1 MRYLQNKII
10 IITGAGFSA
19 PANLP
24 IQDRILKEMTE
35 PTNLDILDMQG
46 GKESKRFLIAYIQ
59 VAIYL
64 LREYTKV
71 DVSKFDNKYREIDLE
86 YRSNDRVQQ
95 VIKYIGEKNNAEAEK
110 KEFNL
115 SEILNDAVDKC
126 CLPDSKYY
134 TELLK
139 LKEELRKLLQ
149 LSNIQISLEDIF
161 TLFDKSI
168 IMKENT
174 VNYTYIEIDK
184 LQHAILRLFT
194 YYFSNKVNKHN
205 YKHSDYLEM
214 IEYVKKNSDRI
225 SIVTTNW
232 DVLLEEYF
240 TRNEVDYDYK
250 FNSAYVVKNDGKI
263 YREIDGREIP
273 YLKIHG
279 SINWFRCLKCGTLQ
293 VHGANVCGKYLFE
306 DDVKEQ
312 CSKCGQVAS
321 VEKVQIKPEI
331 ITPTMLKSIN
341 SQLYNNLWQNVAY
354 ELQQAEKII
363 FCGYS
368 LPIADYEFRYL
379 LKQNIGVKTKIDV
392 VLYHNDDPKRS
403 SDDKII
409 NFLPEKRY
417 KDLFPN
423 NDCNFFYEGFGS
435 YFQNKNY

>member
-168 IMKENT
+168 IMKE
-174 VNYTYIEIDK
+174 K
-184 LQHAILRLFT
+184 QK
-194 YYFSNKVNKHN
+194 NK
-205 YKHSDYLEM
+205 
-214 IEYVKKNSDRI
+214 
-225 SIVTTNW
+225 
-232 DVLLEEYF
+232 
-240 TRNEVDYDYK
+240 
-250 FNSAYVVKNDGKI
+250 
-263 YREIDGREIP
+263 
-273 YLKIHG
+273 
-279 SINWFRCLKCGTLQ
+279 Q
-293 VHGANVCGKYLFE
+293 
-306 DDVKEQ
+306 
-312 CSKCGQVAS
+312 
-321 VEKVQIKPEI
+321 
-331 ITPTMLKSIN
+331 KS
-341 SQLYNNLWQNVAY
+341 
-354 ELQQAEKII
+354 
-363 FCGYS
+363 
-368 LPIADYEFRYL
+368 
-379 LKQNIGVKTKIDV
+379 
-392 VLYHNDDPKRS
+392 
-403 SDDKII
+403 
-409 NFLPEKRY
+409 
-417 KDLFPN
+417 
-423 NDCNFFYEGFGS
+423 
-435 YFQNKNY
+435 